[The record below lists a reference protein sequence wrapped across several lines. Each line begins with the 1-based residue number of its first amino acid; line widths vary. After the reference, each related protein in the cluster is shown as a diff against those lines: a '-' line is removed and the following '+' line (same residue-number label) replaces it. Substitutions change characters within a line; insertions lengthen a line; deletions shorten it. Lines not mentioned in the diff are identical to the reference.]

1 MTIKIPDMTT
11 AATDE
16 QVYQWDA
23 ARSVLSATS
32 ELRRVADRIDRAAS
46 HLVEGRVSA
55 RAAFPNA
62 GEIRDAVNEFR
73 SASDA
78 LMYLDSAL
86 ESALLADQA
95 RAYAASAATAQEG

>member
-1 MTIKIPDMTT
+1 MAIKIPDMTT

-55 RAAFPNA
+55 RRAFPNI

-78 LMYLDSAL
+78 LMYLNAAL

-95 RAYAASAATAQEG
+95 RADTASAATTQEG

>member
-1 MTIKIPDMTT
+1 MAIKIPDMTT

>member
-1 MTIKIPDMTT
+1 MAIKIPDMTT

-32 ELRRVADRIDRAAS
+32 ELRRVADRIDLAAS

-55 RAAFPNA
+55 RTTFPNA
-62 GEIRDAVNEFR
+62 GEVLDALNEFR
-73 SASDA
+73 STANA
-78 LMYLDSAL
+78 LMYFDLALRSAM
-86 ESALLADQA
+86 LADQA
-95 RAYAASAATAQEG
+95 RADATTQEG

>member
-1 MTIKIPDMTT
+1 
-11 AATDE
+11 
-16 QVYQWDA
+16 
-23 ARSVLSATS
+23 
-32 ELRRVADRIDRAAS
+32 
-46 HLVEGRVSA
+46 VSA